1 LKNPKIEDQKSLW
14 DSECKVECAML
25 KIMDSFWFV
34 IASNLFVNLSAGWFA
49 AALIVPVT
57 SKKAVRLNFWL
68 FTIDILFGIFCLV
81 VAFYFGKIGGL

>member
-1 LKNPKIEDQKSLW
+1 MLIYTFYILGLG
-14 DSECKVECAML
+14 SEIKYVTLEV
-25 KIMDSFWFV
+25 MDSFWFV

-49 AALIVPVT
+49 AALIVPAT